1 MSQVHIKDVK
11 LPIFLHDI
19 SFLINYDM
27 RVVPLIRVVFD
38 LLVKASKR

>member
-1 MSQVHIKDVK
+1 MSQVHIKDVE

-19 SFLINYDM
+19 SLLINYDV
-27 RVVPLIRVVFD
+27 RVVPLIRVIFD